1 MNKKKLPT
9 WENSYM
15 NNTLAKR
22 LFFGLAACFFIISTI
37 LTIGCAGTKIKAKY
51 EKKGN
56 SGYSKAEH
64 KHKHKHHKHK
74 KGGPPAHAPAHGY
87 RAKHQYRYYPSQ
99 KVYHD
104 SDRGLYFY
112 LKGYN
117 WEIGASL
124 PSNVRADLGESVTI
138 ELDTDKPYVHN
149 ADHVKKYPPKKSKG
163 KKHKKWVK
171 KK

>member
-1 MNKKKLPT
+1 
-9 WENSYM
+9 M

-22 LFFGLAACFFIISTI
+22 LFVGLATCFFIISTMLI
-37 LTIGCAGTKIKAKY
+37 VGCAGTKIKAKY
-51 EKKGN
+51 ERKDD

-64 KHKHKHHKHK
+64 KHKHK
-74 KGGPPAHAPAHGY
+74 KGGLPAHAPAHGY

-112 LKGYN
+112 RKGHN

-124 PSNVRADLGESVTI
+124 PSHMRADLGESVTI

-163 KKHKKWVK
+163 KKHKNWVK

>member
-1 MNKKKLPT
+1 
-9 WENSYM
+9 M

-22 LFFGLAACFFIISTI
+22 LFIGLATFFFIISTI
-37 LTIGCAGTKIKAKY
+37 FTIGCNGSKIKVKH
-51 EKKGN
+51 EKEGD
-56 SGYSKAEH
+56 SGYSKAE
-64 KHKHKHHKHK
+64 HKHK

-112 LKGYN
+112 LKGDN

-124 PSNVRADLGESVTI
+124 PSYMRADLGESVTI
-138 ELDTDKPYVHN
+138 ELVTDKPYIHN

-163 KKHKKWVK
+163 NKQKKWVK
-171 KK
+171 KN

>member
-1 MNKKKLPT
+1 MNSTP
-9 WENSYM
+9 
-15 NNTLAKR
+15 AKR
-22 LFFGLAACFFIISTI
+22 LFIGFATCFFIISTI
-37 LTIGCAGTKIKAKY
+37 LTFGCSGSKLKVKY
-51 EKKGN
+51 EKEDN
-56 SGYSKAEH
+56 SGYSKAEP
-64 KHKHKHHKHK
+64 KHKHK

-149 ADHVKKYPPKKSKG
+149 ADHVKKYPPKKPKG

>member
-1 MNKKKLPT
+1 MFNLT
-9 WENSYM
+9 LCFIFVVFFNSSV
-15 NNTLAKR
+15 LAGGSFTFKW
-22 LFFGLAACFFIISTI
+22 GKDT
-37 LTIGCAGTKIKAKY
+37 
-51 EKKGN
+51 EP
-56 SGYSKAEH
+56 EQH
-64 KHKHKHHKHK
+64 QVKHKQK

-112 LKGYN
+112 LKGDN

-124 PSNVRADLGESVTI
+124 PSHLKVGLGESVTI

-149 ADHVKKYPPKKSKG
+149 AEHIKKYPPQKSKG
-163 KKHKKWVK
+163 KKHKKLAK
-171 KK
+171 KKK

>member
-1 MNKKKLPT
+1 MN
-9 WENSYM
+9 S
-15 NNTLAKR
+15 TLAKR
-22 LFFGLAACFFIISTI
+22 LFVGLATSLFIIAAF
-37 LTIGCAGTKIKAKY
+37 LTFGCSGSKVKVKY
-51 EKKGN
+51 EKEDN
-56 SGYSKAEH
+56 SGYSKAEP
-64 KHKHKHHKHK
+64 KHKHK

>member
-1 MNKKKLPT
+1 MNYSTLKLMFNLMLT
-9 WENSYM
+9 AIFVVFFNSSV
-15 NNTLAKR
+15 LAGGSFTFKW
-22 LFFGLAACFFIISTI
+22 GKDT
-37 LTIGCAGTKIKAKY
+37 
-51 EKKGN
+51 EP
-56 SGYSKAEH
+56 EQH
-64 KHKHKHHKHK
+64 QVKHKQK

-112 LKGYN
+112 LKGDN

-124 PSNVRADLGESVTI
+124 PSHLKVGLGESVTI

-149 ADHVKKYPPKKSKG
+149 AEHIKKYPPQKSKG
-163 KKHKKWVK
+163 KKHKKLAK
-171 KK
+171 KKK

>member
-1 MNKKKLPT
+1 
-9 WENSYM
+9 M

-22 LFFGLAACFFIISTI
+22 LFVGIATCVFIISTI
-37 LTIGCAGTKIKAKY
+37 LTFGCASTKIKAKY
-51 EKKGN
+51 ERKDD

-64 KHKHKHHKHK
+64 KNKHK

-112 LKGYN
+112 LKGHN

-124 PSNVRADLGESVTI
+124 PSHMRADLGESVTI

-149 ADHVKKYPPKKSKG
+149 SDHVKKYPPKKSKG
-163 KKHKKWVK
+163 NKHKKWVK
-171 KK
+171 KN